1 MNSDKKLLRDNFL
14 NLKLSAGSHSPS
26 VITLKEKLPNI
37 PIKVDACFL
46 SNPYATELFLDY
58 LNEDLKSKI
67 NLREILEFYPS
78 TNQVISSQLSK
89 VLDVG
94 KENVFICNGAIEAIQ
109 AVIHNFTKQKL
120 IVNIPTFSSYYEF
133 ARPDTEVVFYKMKK
147 DKYFKLDI
155 DDYIDFVR
163 RNNPDTVVIINPNNP
178 DGGYIEYEM
187 MKYVITELKDVDNLI
202 IDESFIHFAF
212 EDKSL
217 SPVSNSKLF
226 NDFNNLIIIKSMSKD
241 FGIAGIRAGY
251 VIMNEEKI
259 KKLLE
264 NGYLWNS
271 NGFSEYFFRLYS
283 SKAFLNDYEN
293 IRRKYILET
302 SGFFQELSNKKG
314 IKLYPSKANFALIEL
329 INNQTSDDF
338 VADLLIDSGIYVR
351 TCSDKIGLDGEFVRI
366 ASRTFNENQLIINSL
381 K

>member
-1 MNSDKKLLRDNFL
+1 MNSNRNLLKDSFL
-14 NLKLSAGSHSPS
+14 NLKLNSGSHSPS
-26 VITLKEKLPNI
+26 VITLKENLPNI

-58 LNEDLKSKI
+58 LNEDLKSNI

-78 TNQVISSQLSK
+78 TNQVIANQLSK

-94 KENVFICNGAIEAIQ
+94 KENIFICNGAIEAIQ
-109 AVIHNFTKQKL
+109 AVIHNFTNQKL

-133 ARPDTEVVFYKMKK
+133 AKPDTEVVFYKIKK
-147 DKYFKLDI
+147 DKYFELDI

-163 RNNPDTVVIINPNNP
+163 RHDPNTVVIINPNNP
-178 DGGYIEYEM
+178 DGGYIEYDKL
-187 MKYVITELKDVDNLI
+187 KYIITELKDVDNLI

-212 EDKSL
+212 EDRSL

-259 KKLLE
+259 KRLLG

-283 SKAFLNDYEN
+283 SKTFLDDYEI
-293 IRRKYILET
+293 IRKKYILET
-302 SGFFQELSNKKG
+302 SKFFQKLSNLKG

-338 VADLLIDSGIYVR
+338 VADLLIDSGVYVR
-351 TCSDKIGLDGEFVRI
+351 TCSDKIGLDGEFARI
-366 ASRTFNENQLIINSL
+366 ASRTYNQNQLIINSL